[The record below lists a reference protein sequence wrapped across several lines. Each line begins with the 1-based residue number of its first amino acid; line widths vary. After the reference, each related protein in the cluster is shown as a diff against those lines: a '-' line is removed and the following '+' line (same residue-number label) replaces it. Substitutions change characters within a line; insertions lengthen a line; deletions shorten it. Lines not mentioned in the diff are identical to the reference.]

1 MTAPEDKNMDELV
14 ALCKRRGFVYPA
26 SEIYGGLRGFWD
38 YGPLGT
44 ALKNNIRDWWWRC
57 MVDCPPIGPD
67 GQPVSIVGL
76 DSAIIQNPK
85 TWEHSGHVG
94 GFNDPM
100 VDDKETKQRF
110 RADKAWVVGFY
121 TEDQMRKMKELS
133 DELAKFGEKISLESE
148 LKQDVEAQKKL
159 VDAVEDA
166 VQGLDDEAQS
176 HADFF
181 GNMIEK
187 FEDTLNQYTSIRDTN
202 KDDLDAI
209 TAEISSVQRPSFT
222 YAVEADSEE
231 AIYANLTEILPK
243 RILKKTSNYKKV
255 VACSQAE
262 LREGWPRLSPATQE
276 ETLTEPRAFNL
287 MLDTYP
293 GPIRDEE
300 NKAYLRPETA
310 QGIFLNFKNVMDTM
324 RVKVPF
330 GIAQIGKSFRN
341 EVTPRNFIFRSREFE
356 QMEMEFFCP
365 PDESQKW
372 YEFWRDERFKWWLS
386 LGVAEENLILRDH
399 GDDELAHYSSACVD
413 VEYKYPFTAP
423 GYGELE
429 GVAHRGCY
437 DLTAHSK
444 HKEKNRDSNT
454 KLDYFDQELQVRLQ
468 NEGVDKAEIKERSRY
483 VPHVIE
489 PASGL
494 TRAVLVLLC
503 EAFTPTPDRE
513 GSKYILSFKPK
524 FAPIKAGIFP
534 LVNKDGMPE
543 VATKLYNQLREK
555 YVVEYDA
562 KAAIGRRYARMDE
575 IGTPFCFTIDGD
587 TLTDQTV
594 TVRDRDTLA
603 QERIHLDK
611 VEAFLAEKL
620 AE

>member
-1 MTAPEDKNMDELV
+1 MTKPEDKNMDELV

-67 GQPVSIVGL
+67 GEPVQIVGL
-76 DSAIIQNPK
+76 DSAIIQNPN
-85 TWEHSGHVG
+85 TWHHSGHLA
-94 GFNDPM
+94 GFADPM
-100 VDDKETKQRF
+100 RKCSKCGHFVR
-110 RADKAWVVGFY
+110 
-121 TEDQMRKMKELS
+121 EDQLWDILATSSKWFDSLLQEFTPIVGSIDTPRLMNWAKGKGKKLAPNLALVRNPEVTLSWLATRVNGQPDVPVDMHEFTRHVATEQLNATGLQEPCPLCGGEL
-133 DELAKFGEKISLESE
+133 GEAAPFKLMLESY
-148 LKQDVEAQKKL
+148 A
-159 VDAVEDA
+159 
-166 VQGLDDEAQS
+166 GLEQ
-176 HADFF
+176 
-181 GNMIEK
+181 
-187 FEDTLNQYTSIRDTN
+187 T
-202 KDDLDAI
+202 
-209 TAEISSVQRPSFT
+209 
-222 YAVEADSEE
+222 
-231 AIYANLTEILPK
+231 
-243 RILKKTSNYKKV
+243 
-255 VACSQAE
+255 
-262 LREGWPRLSPATQE
+262 
-276 ETLTEPRAFNL
+276 
-287 MLDTYP
+287 
-293 GPIRDEE
+293 EE
-300 NKAYLRPETA
+300 NKVYLRPETA
-310 QGIFLNFKNVMDTM
+310 QGIFLNFKNVLDTM

-372 YEFWRDERFKWWLS
+372 YEYWRDVRYKWWLS

-399 GDDELAHYSSACVD
+399 DDDELAHYSSACVD

-429 GVAHRGCY
+429 GVAHRGNY

-444 HKEKNRDSNT
+444 DKEKNRDSNA

-543 VATKLYNQLREK
+543 VAQKLYMQLRDK
-555 YVVEYDA
+555 WPVEYDG
-562 KAAIGRRYARMDE
+562 KQSIGKRYARMDE
-575 IGTPFCFTIDGD
+575 IGTPFCFTIDGQ
-587 TLTDQTV
+587 TLEDQTV
-594 TVRDRDTLA
+594 TWRDRDTLE
-603 QERIHLDK
+603 QDRIHLDQ

>member
-1 MTAPEDKNMDELV
+1 MTPGNDPTPTVTAPSSGAVSPADKSMDDIV
-14 ALCKRRGFVYPA
+14 ALAKRRGFVYPA

-57 MVDCPPIGPD
+57 TVECPPIGPD
-67 GQPVSIVGL
+67 GDPVSIVGL

-85 TWEHSGHVG
+85 TWQHSGHVG

-100 VDDKETKQRF
+100 IDDKVTKQRF
-110 RADKAWVVGFY
+110 RADHLIGIYPDVIEQSMQSDGPYQAAPLKTVVAS
-121 TEDQMRKMKELS
+121 TEGEAFTLLS
-133 DELAKFGEKISLESE
+133 ED
-148 LKQDVEAQKKL
+148 KKL
-159 VDAVEDA
+159 RK
-166 VQGLDDEAQS
+166 QLG
-176 HADFF
+176 
-181 GNMIEK
+181 I
-187 FEDTLNQYTSIRDTN
+187 
-202 KDDLDAI
+202 
-209 TAEISSVQRPSFT
+209 
-222 YAVEADSEE
+222 
-231 AIYANLTEILPK
+231 
-243 RILKKTSNYKKV
+243 KV
-255 VACSQAE
+255 FE
-262 LREGWPRLSPATQE
+262 LREPSKPSNAICVTADIGDGPLPCYLTVVSEHELANRTHSIPSPFSGQKGDLTPPRD
-276 ETLTEPRAFNL
+276 FNL
-287 MLDTYP
+287 MLDTFP
-293 GPIRDEE
+293 GPIRDED

-310 QGIFLNFKNVMDTM
+310 QGIFLNFKNVLDTM

-365 PDESQKW
+365 PDDSQQW

-386 LGVAEENLILRDH
+386 LGIAEENLILRDH
-399 GDDELAHYSSACVD
+399 ADDELAHYSSACVD
-413 VEYKYPFTAP
+413 VEYRYPFTAP
-423 GYGELE
+423 GFGELE

-444 HKEKNRDSNT
+444 DKANNPDSNT

-468 NEGVDKAEIKERSRY
+468 AEGKPKDEIKERSRY

-503 EAFTPTPDRE
+503 ECFTPTPDRE

-524 FAPIKAGIFP
+524 FAPIKAGVFP

-543 VATKLYNQLREK
+543 IAQKLYMQLRQK
-555 YVVEYDA
+555 YPVEYDG
-562 KAAIGRRYARMDE
+562 KQSIGKRYARMDE

-587 TLTDQTV
+587 TATDQTV

-611 VEAFLAEKL
+611 VEAFLADKL
-620 AE
+620 AD

>member
-1 MTAPEDKNMDELV
+1 MTRPEDKNMDELV

-67 GQPVSIVGL
+67 GEPVSIVGL

-110 RADKAWVVGFY
+110 RADHLCGIYVALSGQEAVDFLDSQADPDVTTIPVATVISGSAG
-121 TEDQMRKMKELS
+121 EALSQLLS
-133 DELAKFGEKISLESE
+133 D
-148 LKQDVEAQKKL
+148 KKL
-159 VDAVEDA
+159 QKTNGIKSIEPSVGISPSNEEAVTQLA
-166 VQGLDDEAQS
+166 QGLIAFAEI
-176 HADFF
+176 DFGKGVKTCF
-181 GNMIEK
+181 IQTIHSETLERYPDKVPSPYSGK
-187 FEDTLNQYTSIRDTN
+187 TDTLTKPQM
-202 KDDLDAI
+202 
-209 TAEISSVQRPSFT
+209 
-222 YAVEADSEE
+222 
-231 AIYANLTEILPK
+231 
-243 RILKKTSNYKKV
+243 
-255 VACSQAE
+255 
-262 LREGWPRLSPATQE
+262 
-276 ETLTEPRAFNL
+276 FNL

-293 GPIRDEE
+293 GPIRDED

-310 QGIFLNFKNVMDTM
+310 QGIFLNFKNVLDTM

-372 YEFWRDERFKWWLS
+372 YEYWRDVRYKWWLS

-399 GDDELAHYSSACVD
+399 DDDELAHYSSACVD

-429 GVAHRGCY
+429 GVAHRGNY

-444 HKEKNRDSNT
+444 DKEKNRDSNA

-513 GSKYILSFKPK
+513 GSKYIMSFKPR

-543 VATKLYNQLREK
+543 VAQKLYMQLRDK
-555 YVVEYDA
+555 WPVEYDG
-562 KAAIGRRYARMDE
+562 KQSIGKRYARMDE
-575 IGTPFCFTIDGD
+575 IGTPFCFTIDGQ
-587 TLTDQTV
+587 TLEDQTV
-594 TVRDRDTLA
+594 TWRDRDTLE
-603 QERIHLDK
+603 QDRIHLDQ